1 MKGMDLFCS
10 SPASTAVISSMQAQ
24 PSTARRSRKNY
35 GLLAPVPCSCSSL
48 SPINPS
54 PSSYQKHKKSSEDD
68 KQNHALI
75 RRKSYV
81 RLNDLYTDCNTASS
95 TTHLL
100 ADSDSSSIHS
110 DRSPALRPPPPPHS
124 PRSRNQVVILKVSLH
139 CKGCAAKVGK
149 HISKM
154 QGVTSF
160 CIDMMSKKVTIMGDV
175 TPQGVLASV
184 SKIYSSKRLPG
195 SVCLYNYKFDDSSG
209 FMSVLKCS
217 PAFRAMVT
225 AHETE
230 EKTEKLLF
238 CVSTRSPQLRKT
250 MTEE

>member
-24 PSTARRSRKNY
+24 RSTARRSRKNC

-54 PSSYQKHKKSSEDD
+54 PSYQNHQRSSADD
-68 KQNHALI
+68 KQNHAI
-75 RRKSYV
+75 RHKSYV
-81 RLNDLYTDCNTASS
+81 PLNDLYTDCNTASS

-110 DRSPALRPPPPPHS
+110 DRSPAQRSPPPPHS

-160 CIDMMSKKVTIMGDV
+160 CIDMMSKKVTIIGDV
-175 TPQGVLASV
+175 TPLGVLASV
-184 SKIYSSKRLPG
+184 SKVKNAQFWSS
-195 SVCLYNYKFDDSSG
+195 SAS
-209 FMSVLKCS
+209 
-217 PAFRAMVT
+217 
-225 AHETE
+225 
-230 EKTEKLLF
+230 
-238 CVSTRSPQLRKT
+238 
-250 MTEE
+250 